1 MSTIHVIQGGSA
13 AESLRDA
20 LAQAGRDEHVVGL
33 LDDLAVGPLQG
44 VDETPDTRAAFWQH
58 VLGDQIPDWHAQ
70 IEAELARLDALAA
83 DSGQVVVWH
92 APSVGDKLLLRRVAY
107 HLRNVPQR
115 LNEVRMSPADLDAPA
130 RAALTRTDQACATG
144 MFPPAAFARKRPVAA
159 PISVLRIGRLALEW
173 QEAKHLNAELRYWVS
188 NTIKSGHYTDLD
200 ALILAHAEAGWPRA
214 TARRQHHGRRRP
226 RRAVRQRFDR
236 VVALPRT
243 GGSRPPR
250 AAGRRAGR
258 PLFHAG
264 ARGSVRP
271 LTSLH
276 LLFRPLSHST
286 MARTRAP
293 DHESQR
299 EQILDLAAE
308 KFAQTSY
315 PSTSM
320 SDLATASGTSKA
332 RLYHYYESKEAIL
345 FDLLDR
351 YTKRLMLIIA
361 EVEGASQ
368 RRGLSERDAFA
379 ELVRAFLAEYET
391 SHSRHVALLNDVK
404 YLEDAQRE
412 IVLDRQRDIVA
423 AFARQL
429 ARAYPDRIS
438 KENQT
443 SVTMMVFGMINWTF
457 TWLKPGGRLGYRDFA
472 EQVIDLMERG
482 LSGTA

>member
-1 MSTIHVIQGGSA
+1 
-13 AESLRDA
+13 
-20 LAQAGRDEHVVGL
+20 
-33 LDDLAVGPLQG
+33 
-44 VDETPDTRAAFWQH
+44 
-58 VLGDQIPDWHAQ
+58 
-70 IEAELARLDALAA
+70 
-83 DSGQVVVWH
+83 
-92 APSVGDKLLLRRVAY
+92 
-107 HLRNVPQR
+107 
-115 LNEVRMSPADLDAPA
+115 
-130 RAALTRTDQACATG
+130 
-144 MFPPAAFARKRPVAA
+144 
-159 PISVLRIGRLALEW
+159 
-173 QEAKHLNAELRYWVS
+173 
-188 NTIKSGHYTDLD
+188 
-200 ALILAHAEAGWPRA
+200 
-214 TARRQHHGRRRP
+214 
-226 RRAVRQRFDR
+226 
-236 VVALPRT
+236 
-243 GGSRPPR
+243 
-250 AAGRRAGR
+250 
-258 PLFHAG
+258 
-264 ARGSVRP
+264 
-271 LTSLH
+271 
-276 LLFRPLSHST
+276 

-368 RRGLSERDAFA
+368 RRGLGERDAFA

-472 EQVIDLMERG
+472 EQVIDLMEHG
-482 LSGTA
+482 LSPRA

>member
-1 MSTIHVIQGGSA
+1 
-13 AESLRDA
+13 
-20 LAQAGRDEHVVGL
+20 
-33 LDDLAVGPLQG
+33 
-44 VDETPDTRAAFWQH
+44 
-58 VLGDQIPDWHAQ
+58 
-70 IEAELARLDALAA
+70 
-83 DSGQVVVWH
+83 
-92 APSVGDKLLLRRVAY
+92 
-107 HLRNVPQR
+107 
-115 LNEVRMSPADLDAPA
+115 
-130 RAALTRTDQACATG
+130 
-144 MFPPAAFARKRPVAA
+144 
-159 PISVLRIGRLALEW
+159 
-173 QEAKHLNAELRYWVS
+173 
-188 NTIKSGHYTDLD
+188 
-200 ALILAHAEAGWPRA
+200 
-214 TARRQHHGRRRP
+214 
-226 RRAVRQRFDR
+226 
-236 VVALPRT
+236 
-243 GGSRPPR
+243 
-250 AAGRRAGR
+250 
-258 PLFHAG
+258 
-264 ARGSVRP
+264 
-271 LTSLH
+271 
-276 LLFRPLSHST
+276 

>member
-1 MSTIHVIQGGSA
+1 
-13 AESLRDA
+13 
-20 LAQAGRDEHVVGL
+20 
-33 LDDLAVGPLQG
+33 
-44 VDETPDTRAAFWQH
+44 
-58 VLGDQIPDWHAQ
+58 
-70 IEAELARLDALAA
+70 
-83 DSGQVVVWH
+83 
-92 APSVGDKLLLRRVAY
+92 
-107 HLRNVPQR
+107 
-115 LNEVRMSPADLDAPA
+115 
-130 RAALTRTDQACATG
+130 
-144 MFPPAAFARKRPVAA
+144 
-159 PISVLRIGRLALEW
+159 
-173 QEAKHLNAELRYWVS
+173 
-188 NTIKSGHYTDLD
+188 
-200 ALILAHAEAGWPRA
+200 
-214 TARRQHHGRRRP
+214 
-226 RRAVRQRFDR
+226 
-236 VVALPRT
+236 
-243 GGSRPPR
+243 
-250 AAGRRAGR
+250 
-258 PLFHAG
+258 
-264 ARGSVRP
+264 
-271 LTSLH
+271 
-276 LLFRPLSHST
+276 

-361 EVEGASQ
+361 EVEGTSQ
-368 RRGLSERDAFA
+368 RRGLTEREAFA
-379 ELVRAFLAEYET
+379 ELVRAFLSEYET

-429 ARAYPDRIS
+429 ARAYPERIS

-472 EQVIDLMERG
+472 EQVIDMIERG
-482 LSGTA
+482 MSSSA

>member
-1 MSTIHVIQGGSA
+1 
-13 AESLRDA
+13 
-20 LAQAGRDEHVVGL
+20 
-33 LDDLAVGPLQG
+33 
-44 VDETPDTRAAFWQH
+44 
-58 VLGDQIPDWHAQ
+58 
-70 IEAELARLDALAA
+70 
-83 DSGQVVVWH
+83 
-92 APSVGDKLLLRRVAY
+92 
-107 HLRNVPQR
+107 
-115 LNEVRMSPADLDAPA
+115 
-130 RAALTRTDQACATG
+130 
-144 MFPPAAFARKRPVAA
+144 
-159 PISVLRIGRLALEW
+159 
-173 QEAKHLNAELRYWVS
+173 
-188 NTIKSGHYTDLD
+188 
-200 ALILAHAEAGWPRA
+200 
-214 TARRQHHGRRRP
+214 
-226 RRAVRQRFDR
+226 
-236 VVALPRT
+236 
-243 GGSRPPR
+243 
-250 AAGRRAGR
+250 
-258 PLFHAG
+258 
-264 ARGSVRP
+264 
-271 LTSLH
+271 
-276 LLFRPLSHST
+276 

-361 EVEGASQ
+361 EVEGTSQ
-368 RRGLSERDAFA
+368 RRGLSEREAFA

-429 ARAYPDRIS
+429 ARTYPDRIS

-472 EQVIDLMERG
+472 EQVIDMIERG
-482 LSGTA
+482 LSSAA

>member
-1 MSTIHVIQGGSA
+1 
-13 AESLRDA
+13 
-20 LAQAGRDEHVVGL
+20 
-33 LDDLAVGPLQG
+33 
-44 VDETPDTRAAFWQH
+44 
-58 VLGDQIPDWHAQ
+58 
-70 IEAELARLDALAA
+70 
-83 DSGQVVVWH
+83 
-92 APSVGDKLLLRRVAY
+92 
-107 HLRNVPQR
+107 
-115 LNEVRMSPADLDAPA
+115 
-130 RAALTRTDQACATG
+130 
-144 MFPPAAFARKRPVAA
+144 
-159 PISVLRIGRLALEW
+159 
-173 QEAKHLNAELRYWVS
+173 
-188 NTIKSGHYTDLD
+188 
-200 ALILAHAEAGWPRA
+200 
-214 TARRQHHGRRRP
+214 
-226 RRAVRQRFDR
+226 
-236 VVALPRT
+236 
-243 GGSRPPR
+243 
-250 AAGRRAGR
+250 
-258 PLFHAG
+258 
-264 ARGSVRP
+264 
-271 LTSLH
+271 
-276 LLFRPLSHST
+276 

-345 FDLLDR
+345 FDLLDH

-368 RRGLSERDAFA
+368 RRGLTERDAFA

-482 LSGTA
+482 LSPGA

>member
-1 MSTIHVIQGGSA
+1 
-13 AESLRDA
+13 
-20 LAQAGRDEHVVGL
+20 
-33 LDDLAVGPLQG
+33 
-44 VDETPDTRAAFWQH
+44 
-58 VLGDQIPDWHAQ
+58 
-70 IEAELARLDALAA
+70 
-83 DSGQVVVWH
+83 
-92 APSVGDKLLLRRVAY
+92 
-107 HLRNVPQR
+107 
-115 LNEVRMSPADLDAPA
+115 
-130 RAALTRTDQACATG
+130 
-144 MFPPAAFARKRPVAA
+144 
-159 PISVLRIGRLALEW
+159 
-173 QEAKHLNAELRYWVS
+173 
-188 NTIKSGHYTDLD
+188 
-200 ALILAHAEAGWPRA
+200 
-214 TARRQHHGRRRP
+214 
-226 RRAVRQRFDR
+226 
-236 VVALPRT
+236 
-243 GGSRPPR
+243 
-250 AAGRRAGR
+250 
-258 PLFHAG
+258 
-264 ARGSVRP
+264 
-271 LTSLH
+271 
-276 LLFRPLSHST
+276 

-361 EVEGASQ
+361 EVEAASQ

-472 EQVIDLMERG
+472 EQVIDLIERG
-482 LSGTA
+482 LTPTA

>member
-1 MSTIHVIQGGSA
+1 
-13 AESLRDA
+13 
-20 LAQAGRDEHVVGL
+20 
-33 LDDLAVGPLQG
+33 
-44 VDETPDTRAAFWQH
+44 
-58 VLGDQIPDWHAQ
+58 
-70 IEAELARLDALAA
+70 
-83 DSGQVVVWH
+83 
-92 APSVGDKLLLRRVAY
+92 
-107 HLRNVPQR
+107 
-115 LNEVRMSPADLDAPA
+115 
-130 RAALTRTDQACATG
+130 
-144 MFPPAAFARKRPVAA
+144 
-159 PISVLRIGRLALEW
+159 
-173 QEAKHLNAELRYWVS
+173 
-188 NTIKSGHYTDLD
+188 
-200 ALILAHAEAGWPRA
+200 
-214 TARRQHHGRRRP
+214 
-226 RRAVRQRFDR
+226 
-236 VVALPRT
+236 
-243 GGSRPPR
+243 
-250 AAGRRAGR
+250 
-258 PLFHAG
+258 
-264 ARGSVRP
+264 
-271 LTSLH
+271 
-276 LLFRPLSHST
+276 

-438 KENQT
+438 KDNQT

-472 EQVIDLMERG
+472 EQVIDLMEHG
-482 LSGTA
+482 LSSGA

>member
-1 MSTIHVIQGGSA
+1 
-13 AESLRDA
+13 
-20 LAQAGRDEHVVGL
+20 
-33 LDDLAVGPLQG
+33 
-44 VDETPDTRAAFWQH
+44 
-58 VLGDQIPDWHAQ
+58 
-70 IEAELARLDALAA
+70 
-83 DSGQVVVWH
+83 
-92 APSVGDKLLLRRVAY
+92 
-107 HLRNVPQR
+107 
-115 LNEVRMSPADLDAPA
+115 
-130 RAALTRTDQACATG
+130 
-144 MFPPAAFARKRPVAA
+144 
-159 PISVLRIGRLALEW
+159 
-173 QEAKHLNAELRYWVS
+173 
-188 NTIKSGHYTDLD
+188 
-200 ALILAHAEAGWPRA
+200 
-214 TARRQHHGRRRP
+214 
-226 RRAVRQRFDR
+226 
-236 VVALPRT
+236 
-243 GGSRPPR
+243 
-250 AAGRRAGR
+250 
-258 PLFHAG
+258 
-264 ARGSVRP
+264 
-271 LTSLH
+271 
-276 LLFRPLSHST
+276 

-299 EQILDLAAE
+299 EQILDLAAK